1 MDIIQLISN
10 YQIPQTADYIKS
22 KNFTKIVL
30 QFSNE
35 LLPISFKI
43 KKELEKMCSAD
54 VQFYILC
61 DK

>member
-1 MDIIQLISN
+1 MDIIQLISD

-22 KNFTKIVL
+22 KNFMKIVL

-43 KKELEKMCSAD
+43 KNELEKMCSEN